1 MEVGGAPM
9 GRPIPAGITAFGCLL
24 FFLIP
29 FPAFAGL
36 LDIAGTVSQRY
47 KFRTTGSLEDHDL
60 ETVLTANAGNRSD
73 RLAAFLNVG
82 GRFDLNR
89 PSSAPTYSSVYD
101 SFDNQAVVRLYSA
114 YLDLKDA
121 GPVALWRTGCQ
132 HRFDFEL

>member
-89 PSSAPTYSSVYD
+89 PSWCVNAIFATR
-101 SFDNQAVVRLYSA
+101 AVVRLYSPF
-114 YLDLKDA
+114 LDRKAA
-121 GPVALWRTGCQ
+121 GPVPLGRPGRQ
-132 HRFDFEL
+132 HRFDFESLYF